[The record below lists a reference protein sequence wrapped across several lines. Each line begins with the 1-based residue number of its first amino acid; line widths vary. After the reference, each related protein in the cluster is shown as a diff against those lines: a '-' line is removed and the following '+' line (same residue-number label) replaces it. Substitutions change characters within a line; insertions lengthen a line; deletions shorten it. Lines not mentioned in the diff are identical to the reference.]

1 MQHENIPQRASAIRE
16 ARLPERL
23 SKAKRAFTTRRV
35 DLGQANRIIRS
46 GVVPVPGD
54 LVLARVTGIG
64 QHRRLENVHGRRG
77 DLFIGDEIIVA
88 YGNRYAPD
96 QFEALVPTDLGECH
110 LVAGG
115 GVAAR
120 MTVKHAS
127 MKQPTR
133 IEPIGLLGGASGA
146 VLNLRDFALMGE
158 AKPFRKAPV
167 RIVVAGSSMNAGKT
181 TTVASLVRGLTLAG
195 FRVGAA
201 KLTGTGSGGDLWSM
215 IDSGAAAALDFTD
228 AGHASTFGLDIGTLT
243 DVAGNLLAALDE
255 RNCDVV
261 ICEIADGLLQQETA
275 ALLEASKQ
283 KGWFDGLIFAAGD
296 AMGAAY
302 GANWLIERQH
312 DLIAISGLLTAS
324 PLASREAAGVTGL
337 PIVGIQQLTDP
348 VEVAKLIF
356 SKPPVLKRVA

>member
-1 MQHENIPQRASAIRE
+1 MQQQITFQRASAIRE

-23 SKAKRAFTTRRV
+23 ANAKRAFTTRRV
-35 DLGQANRIIRS
+35 DLSKASRIIRS
-46 GVVPVPGD
+46 GVTPAPGD

-64 QHRRLENVHGRRG
+64 QHRRIENLHGRRC
-77 DLFIGDEIIVA
+77 DLFVGDEIIVA

-96 QFEALVPTDLGECH
+96 QFEAFVPGDLGECH

-133 IEPIGLLGGASGA
+133 IEPIGLLGDSSGA
-146 VLNLRDFALMGE
+146 VMNLRDFTSTHE
-158 AKPFRKAPV
+158 PTPFRKAPV

-181 TTVASLVRGLTLAG
+181 TTVASLIRGLTLAG

-228 AGHASTFGLDIGTLT
+228 AGHASTFGLDTGVLT
-243 DVAGNLLAALDE
+243 DVAGHLLAALDE
-255 RNCDVV
+255 HDCDVV

-275 ALLEASKQ
+275 ALLEVSKQ

-296 AMGAAY
+296 AAGAAY
-302 GANWLIERQH
+302 GANWLVERQH

-324 PLASREAAGVTGL
+324 PLASREAASATGL

-356 SKPPVLKRVA
+356 SKPPVLKQVA